1 MEKWHIIWTNIT
13 IFHIYEES
21 IKKKTMR
28 DIDIW
33 GDGGGGWS
41 TTCCINTNNG
51 ENVNVT
57 PILCNTGVNVR
68 IMICFSLYI
77 LT

>member
-1 MEKWHIIWTNIT
+1 
-13 IFHIYEES
+13 
-21 IKKKTMR
+21 MR

-33 GDGGGGWS
+33 GEGGEGWS
-41 TTCCINTNNG
+41 TTCCNYTNNG

-68 IMICFSLYI
+68 ITIRLPNTMKVFMSLNTFEWIYQ
-77 LT
+77 LQFLDK